1 MSAKEETGKA
11 KMTDA
16 PDERETVNTLP
27 TWRVIVDMVRFRWK
41 LWLGNLGAM
50 LLLIAFWQIPG
61 FIMKAFFDLL
71 SSQSVAGT
79 LGRLDTR
86 RVPDRV

>member
-1 MSAKEETGKA
+1 MAE
-11 KMTDA
+11 MTE
-16 PDERETVNTLP
+16 ERERVNALP
-27 TWRVIVDMVRFRWK
+27 TWRVTLDMIRFRWK
-41 LWLGNLGAM
+41 LFLGNLAAM
-50 LLLIAFWQIPG
+50 MVLMAFWQIPG

-86 RVPDRV
+86 CVPDRV

>member
-1 MSAKEETGKA
+1 MAE
-11 KMTDA
+11 MTE
-16 PDERETVNTLP
+16 ERERVNALP
-27 TWRVIVDMVRFRWK
+27 TWRVTLDMIRFRWK
-41 LWLGNLGAM
+41 LFLGNLAAM
-50 LLLIAFWQIPG
+50 MVLMAFWQIPG